1 MKKKLI
7 NSAVIVVD
15 NLSLLKQSLNFLY
28 KYNFK
33 NKLLLKK
40 KKTKIKK
47 YIYSH
52 LDLEIEEYSFKKFD
66 YHILREKKI
75 HK

>member
-33 NKLLLKK
+33 NIILLKK

-47 YIYSH
+47 IY
-52 LDLEIEEYSFKKFD
+52 L
-66 YHILREKKI
+66 
-75 HK
+75 